1 MSDQSAPQHYTGDA
15 GRQYHEGKRGTPTVC
30 FDWISRLR
38 AGKFQSHIKSSDVV
52 FEFGVGSGWNLA
64 SLQCA
69 RKIGCDVAEFLADD
83 VRHRGIEFLPDS
95 KILATASVDVVLCH
109 HALEHVPDP
118 FVTLAELKRLL
129 KPGGKL
135 LLFVPFEKE
144 RRYRTFNPTEPNHHL
159 FSWNVQTLGN
169 LVSDSGFN
177 IQELDL
183 GKFRFDRYA
192 AVMAHRFHRGE
203 RTFRVLRRLGLLV
216 APEFEIRL
224 IATFR

>member
-1 MSDQSAPQHYTGDA
+1 MSEHSAPQHYTGDA
-15 GRQYHEGKRGTPTVC
+15 GRQYHEGKRGIPEEC
-30 FDWISRLR
+30 FAWISRLR
-38 AGKFQSHIKSSDVV
+38 AEKIQPYIKSSDVV

-69 RKIGCDVAEFLADD
+69 RKIGCDVADFLADG
-83 VRHRGIEFLPDS
+83 VRNRGIEFLSDS
-95 KILATASVDVVLCH
+95 RSIANASVDTVVCH

-118 FVTLAELKRLL
+118 LGTLRELKRLL

-144 RRYRTFNPTEPNHHL
+144 RRYRIFNPAEPNHHL

-169 LVSDSGFN
+169 LVSDAGFR
-177 IQELDL
+177 IKEVCLQR
-183 GKFRFDRYA
+183 FRFDRYA
-192 AVMAHRFHRGE
+192 AVLAHRLHLGE
-203 RTFRVLRRLGLLV
+203 RTFRVLRWWGLVV

-224 IATFR
+224 VASAG